1 MGKLV
6 IFSVGATADS
16 LIQEIAPNDRQTYY
30 ISPLQDFSDI
40 F

>member
-6 IFSVGATADS
+6 ILSVGATADS
-16 LIQEIAPNDRQTYY
+16 LIQEIAPNECRTYD